1 MDGAKCFVSYSF
13 FAPAQITKIKICHM
27 VASKYP
33 GVIEERQRFIATGVL
48 DPEESSEDG
57 VIDYDGDALDK
68 E

>member
-1 MDGAKCFVSYSF
+1 
-13 FAPAQITKIKICHM
+13 M